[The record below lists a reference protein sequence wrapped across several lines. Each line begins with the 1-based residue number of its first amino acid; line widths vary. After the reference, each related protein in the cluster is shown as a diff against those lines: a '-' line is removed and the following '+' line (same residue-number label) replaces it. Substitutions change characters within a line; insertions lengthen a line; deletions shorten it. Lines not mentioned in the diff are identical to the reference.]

1 MADAT
6 YAEILTEAKNAM
18 KRLLT
23 GAVSVTVNGQQFTF
37 ASLTQLQTTIDFCER
52 KVAEAA
58 GTDGRGAWE
67 ATFSEQD

>member
-18 KRLLT
+18 KRLVM
-23 GAVSVTVNGQQFTF
+23 GAEFVTVNGQQFKYPQL
-37 ASLTQLQTTIDFCER
+37 SQLQTTIAFCEQ

-67 ATFSEQD
+67 AAFEE

>member
-6 YAEILTEAKNAM
+6 YAEILTAAKNAM
-18 KRLLT
+18 FRLAQ
-23 GAVSVTVNGQQFTF
+23 GAKFVTVNGQQFHYSSMNELK
-37 ASLTQLQTTIDFCER
+37 AMVEFCEL

-67 ATFSEQD
+67 ATFEDAN